1 LNDSRQGSL
10 RTYLISLLSV
20 VGAIMLSAAL
30 GFYHFE
36 AGRNPNV
43 KSVWDSFWWAIV
55 TMTTIGYGDVYP
67 TTTGGRIVAILLMFA
82 GIGTLGVATAAI
94 AAYFVK
100 NDQLQLLRIRGIRD
114 HIVVCGLGDKGL
126 LLTKAFRERGD
137 AVLVIEQDETNDRI
151 QTGKEL
157 GAIVLV
163 GSATEK
169 EMLAKARVEKAR
181 YLISVCGDDGA
192 NAEVAAHARELAGSR
207 AGRGLTC
214 VTHIVDPDLWYLLR
228 RWEISTVGSFRLQF
242 FNVFDIGARALLSAH
257 PPFSE
262 GEDEHTRP
270 PHLLIVGAGKLGQ
283 NVVVHAARL
292 WRDLPTKPGERL
304 QVTIIDAE
312 TPHLKEGL
320 YLRHPGLQAA
330 CEIQTQSM
338 DLRSP
343 QLHHGAFLF
352 DAQKQFTVTR
362 IYICV
367 EEDTLGLSA
376 ALALLHRARVHKV
389 PIVVRMT
396 QDAGLATLLRAA
408 PSGGRGFDNVHAFAL
423 LERVCQPDLVL
434 GGTNEVLARSIHQR
448 YRMEQER
455 AGQDARTNP
464 ALVPWE
470 KLPEELKESNRS
482 QAAHIGMKL
491 QAIGCDIAPL
501 TDWEAALFHFEPE
514 EVEQMARMEHERWSA
529 ERRAQGWTVG
539 PRDPVKK
546 TNPSLVPWEKLPEA
560 TRALNQEE
568 IQSMPATLA
577 RAGFQV
583 YRLKSS

>member
-1 LNDSRQGSL
+1 MQDLRKGSL
-10 RTYLISLLSV
+10 RTYLIYLLSV
-20 VGAIMLSAAL
+20 VGAITLSTAL
-30 GFYHFE
+30 AFYHFE

-43 KSVWDSFWWAIV
+43 HGVWDSFWWAIV

-67 TTTGGRIVAILLMFA
+67 VTTGGRIVAILLMFA

-94 AAYFVK
+94 AAYFVR
-100 NDQLQLLRIRGIRD
+100 NDQLQLLRLHRLRD
-114 HIVVCGLGDKGL
+114 HVVICGLGDKGL

-137 AVLVIEQDETNDRI
+137 PVLVIEQDETNDLI
-151 QTGKEL
+151 ESCKEQ
-157 GAIVLV
+157 GAIVLL
-163 GSATEK
+163 GSATEP
-169 EMLAKARVEKAR
+169 EMLAKARVEKAK

-207 AGRGLTC
+207 AGPGLTC
-214 VTHIVDPDLWYLLR
+214 VAHIVDPDLWYLLR
-228 RWEISTVGSFRLQF
+228 RWEIAAVGSFRMQF
-242 FNVFDIGARALLSAH
+242 FNVFDIGARALLTAH

-262 GEDEHTRP
+262 AEAARASP

-292 WRDLPTKPGERL
+292 WRDLPIKPSERL
-304 QVTIIDAE
+304 QVTIIAE
-312 TPHLKEGL
+312 ETAHLTEGL

-330 CEIQTQSM
+330 CDLQTQSM
-338 DLRSP
+338 DLRSAEF
-343 QLHHGAFLF
+343 HHGAFLF
-352 DAQKQFTVTR
+352 DAEKHFIVTR

-376 ALALLHRARVHKV
+376 ALALLHRARAHKV

-396 QDAGLATLLRAA
+396 QDAGLATLIHTAHG
-408 PSGGRGFDNVHAFAL
+408 GGRGFDDVHAFAL
-423 LERVCQPDLVL
+423 LERICQPDLVL
-434 GGTNEVLARSIHQR
+434 GGTNEVLARSIHER
-448 YRMEQER
+448 YQLEQQK
-455 AGQDARTNP
+455 AGQDAPSNP

-501 TDWEAALFHFEPE
+501 TDWEAALFQFEPE
-514 EVEQMARMEHERWSA
+514 EVERMSRMEHERWST
-529 ERRAQGWTVG
+529 ERGAQGWTYG
-539 PRDPVKK
+539 PRDPAKK
-546 TNPSLVPWEKLPEA
+546 TNPSLAAWEKLPEE
-560 TRALNQEE
+560 TRELNREE
-568 IQSMPATLA
+568 IRSMPATLA

-583 YRLKSS
+583 YRMGRV